1 MLKLCCFLSL
11 AILFILTSFVYA
23 DEIAPQISNVTVTSV
38 TDETA
43 VIEWLTDEP
52 GDSIIQYDT
61 ASRGWGGYAFNEYDI
76 KMDTKHK
83 VTVTGLSSD
92 TLYYF
97 KVSSTDLAGNDYAT
111 SVSDMNPS
119 FEYTFITL
127 SPNDFDNDG
136 DGFTENQ
143 GDCNDDN
150 AHINPGAEEICGDGI
165 DQDCSSTD
173 LDCSG
178 SGGGGSGGGGCF
190 VHTLVF

>member
-23 DEIAPQISNVTVTSV
+23 DEIAPQISNVIVTSV

-61 ASRGWGGYAFNEYDI
+61 ISRGWGGYAFNEYDA
-76 KMDTKHK
+76 KMDTIHEITIK
-83 VTVTGLSSD
+83 GLSPE
-92 TLYYF
+92 TKCYF
-97 KVSSTDLAGNDYAT
+97 RVSSTDLDGNDHAT
-111 SVSDMNPS
+111 SDSDMNPS
-119 FEYTFITL
+119 QEYTFITL
-127 SPNDFDNDG
+127 SSNDFDNDG

-150 AHINPGAEEICGDGI
+150 TNINPEAEEICGDGI
-165 DQDCSSTD
+165 DQDCNGTD
-173 LDCSG
+173 LDC
-178 SGGGGSGGGGCF
+178 GGSGGGGCF
-190 VHTLVF
+190 VHTLIF